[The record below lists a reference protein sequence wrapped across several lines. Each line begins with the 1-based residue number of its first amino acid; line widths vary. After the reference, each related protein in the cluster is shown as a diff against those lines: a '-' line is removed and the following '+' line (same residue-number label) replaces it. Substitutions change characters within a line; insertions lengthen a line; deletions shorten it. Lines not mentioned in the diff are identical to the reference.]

1 MLTEVCT
8 KPFCVNPTNPHL
20 MSKDRLEKLIELSRE
35 FGREDRGWAILG
47 EGNTSAMGD
56 ADSFYVK
63 ASGSCLGLASR
74 SDFTEVNINQA
85 LEFVAKPSMT
95 DAEVQDALEAIKVH
109 PNGKRPSVETF
120 VHAVCLSLGDCK
132 WVGHGHPESV
142 LSILCSQS
150 GAKPYLEHIFPDA
163 IVVCGRHFA
172 VVPYVDPGFK
182 LAHGVRDV
190 LVEFK
195 EKYGKVPK
203 IIFLENHG
211 PFILGQSDID
221 VINTMQM
228 LDKWSKVILAN
239 QLFGG
244 SNYLAKTESDRIE
257 NRLDEAYRRRCL
269 LEQER

>member
-1 MLTEVCT
+1 
-8 KPFCVNPTNPHL
+8 
-20 MSKDRLEKLIELSRE
+20 MSNDKLEKLVELSRE

-47 EGNTSAMGD
+47 EGNTSVMGD

-63 ASGSCLGLASR
+63 ASGSCLGLANR
-74 SDFTEVNINQA
+74 IDFTEVNISQA
-85 LEFVAKPSMT
+85 LGFVAKTSMT
-95 DAEVQDALEAIKVH
+95 DAEVQDALEAIKVD
-109 PNGKRPSVETF
+109 PNAKRPSVETF
-120 VHAVCLSLGDCK
+120 VHAVCLSIGDCN

-163 IVVCGRHFA
+163 IVVCGRNFA

-182 LAHGVRDV
+182 LAHGVRDA
-190 LVEFK
+190 LLEFK
-195 EKYGKVPK
+195 EKYGKAPK

-228 LDKWSKVILAN
+228 LDKWSKIILAN
-239 QLFGG
+239 QFFGG

-257 NRLDEAYRRRCL
+257 NRLDEAYRRKRL

>member
-1 MLTEVCT
+1 MGWSWPSRVCS
-8 KPFCVNPTNPHL
+8 F
-20 MSKDRLEKLIELSRE
+20 
-35 FGREDRGWAILG
+35 
-47 EGNTSAMGD
+47 
-56 ADSFYVK
+56 DS
-63 ASGSCLGLASR
+63 
-74 SDFTEVNINQA
+74 
-85 LEFVAKPSMT
+85 
-95 DAEVQDALEAIKVH
+95 VQ
-109 PNGKRPSVETF
+109 
-120 VHAVCLSLGDCK
+120 
-132 WVGHGHPESV
+132 
-142 LSILCSQS
+142 SIWS
-150 GAKPYLEHIFPDA
+150 KPYLEHIFPDA

-172 VVPYVDPGFK
+172 VITYVDPGFK

-195 EKYGKVPK
+195 EKYGKAPK

-257 NRLDEAYRRRCL
+257 NRLDKPIAMGVPVRARALALYIRPSFLVVAWIWRYVLATWVGVSLEVSIKVLLSKTTSGLGFLVTNKNMDSPLCL
-269 LEQER
+269 NGDNDELSILAESNVRTDRLG